1 MDVAA
6 TIEGAL
12 NASANTCNPEA
23 IKKEME
29 KELKFYWLEI
39 NSVEK
44 KVLKNYKK
52 FWADRKKIFP
62 YLSKVAQKWLGVVA
76 TSAPSERLF
85 STLGNIVTKKRNRL
99 NPELINAIAFNWS
112 YNQREMM

>member
-1 MDVAA
+1 
-6 TIEGAL
+6 
-12 NASANTCNPEA
+12 
-23 IKKEME
+23 ME

-62 YLSKVAQKWLGVVA
+62 YLSKVAQKWLGQ
-76 TSAPSERLF
+76 
-85 STLGNIVTKKRNRL
+85 
-99 NPELINAIAFNWS
+99 WC
-112 YNQREMM
+112 